1 MSEVGG
7 EVGGGWRW
15 EGMAVGTHKVVG
27 AVVKHIR
34 RCIHTRTEHAC
45 TAQQREHL
53 ASKLSALIKCTKAS
67 RYTDIQY
74 SKRQKD
80 YGNCQYK
87 LKTYAQWQPSWELT
101 DIHTV
106 HVRTTKAGTRQWYM
120 SLTAVYL
127 AVVQISRHLVSYC
140 EYK

>member
-34 RCIHTRTEHAC
+34 RCIHTRTGARLHS
-45 TAQQREHL
+45 TAERNTL

-106 HVRTTKAGTRQWYM
+106 HVRTY
-120 SLTAVYL
+120 
-127 AVVQISRHLVSYC
+127 
-140 EYK
+140 